1 VPRIFGELMTV
12 IEHAPGPLPPL
23 DKTRQIPL
31 LFLCSPNKIPLLAGI
46 SPLLGRV
53 AESERKAPI

>member
-1 VPRIFGELMTV
+1 MPRIFGELMTV

-23 DKTRQIPL
+23 DKARHIPL
-31 LFLCSPNKIPLLAGI
+31 LFLCSPDKIPLLGRYFSAF
-46 SPLLGRV
+46 GRV